1 MSMIKSYTQADG
13 LQVDTVFV
21 NAVPWLCGKQVAEAL
36 GYFPADQAIRNH
48 VRAKWKMKL
57 YELVGRDDLA
67 HNDQNK
73 WYISEPGF
81 WQLAATVRTER
92 AELFQD
98 WLFETVLPNLRK
110 NGLEGAQLAGL
121 KSECALH
128 YRVVKFIRDQLPIAL
143 ISPGLGDLQD
153 TPRARGHAWRSGY
166 AGGQPDL
173 LILNSHKKYSG
184 FAIEFKHPL
193 GGGVLAENQRTRLD
207 AYAQAGFKTMVSCD
221 YDAIIVE
228 LVRYFADVRVCCK
241 HCSKNPRKFKTAA
254 GLIRHVVVIHKIT
267 GP

>member
-1 MSMIKSYTQADG
+1 MSIKSYTQPDG

-21 NAVPWLCGKQVAEAL
+21 IAVPWLCGKQFAEAL

-57 YELVGRDDLA
+57 YELVGRDDLP

-81 WQLAATVRTER
+81 WQLAATIRTER

-98 WLFETVLPNLRK
+98 WFFETVLPNLRK
-110 NGLEGAQLAGL
+110 NGLEGNQLAGL
-121 KSECALH
+121 KSESSLH

-143 ISPGLGDLQD
+143 LSPGLGELQD

-166 AGGQPDL
+166 
-173 LILNSHKKYSG
+173 S
-184 FAIEFKHPL
+184 
-193 GGGVLAENQRTRLD
+193 
-207 AYAQAGFKTMVSCD
+207 
-221 YDAIIVE
+221 
-228 LVRYFADVRVCCK
+228 
-241 HCSKNPRKFKTAA
+241 
-254 GLIRHVVVIHKIT
+254 
-267 GP
+267 

>member
-1 MSMIKSYTQADG
+1 MPI
-13 LQVDTVFV
+13 
-21 NAVPWLCGKQVAEAL
+21 
-36 GYFPADQAIRNH
+36 
-48 VRAKWKMKL
+48 
-57 YELVGRDDLA
+57 
-67 HNDQNK
+67 
-73 WYISEPGF
+73 
-81 WQLAATVRTER
+81 
-92 AELFQD
+92 
-98 WLFETVLPNLRK
+98 LRK
-110 NGLEGAQLAGL
+110 NGLEGAHLAGL
-121 KSECALH
+121 KSERSLD
-128 YRVVKFIRDQLPIAL
+128 YRIVKFIRDQLPITL
-143 ISPGLGDLQD
+143 LSPGRGELQD

-173 LILNSHKKYSG
+173 LILSSHKKYSG

-207 AYAQAGFKTMVSCD
+207 AYAQAGFKMMVSCD